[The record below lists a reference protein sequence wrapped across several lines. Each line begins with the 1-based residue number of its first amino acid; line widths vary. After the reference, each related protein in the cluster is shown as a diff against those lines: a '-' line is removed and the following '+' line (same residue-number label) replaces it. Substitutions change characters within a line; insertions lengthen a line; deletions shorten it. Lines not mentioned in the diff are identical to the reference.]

1 MAQEHYQVIARKW
14 RPQSFDDVVGQRHIT
29 ETLKN
34 ELRSGRIAHA
44 FLFAGIR
51 GIGKTSAARILAK
64 ALNCQSSPT
73 PTPEPCNQCDACL
86 SIKNGTATD
95 VMEID
100 GASNRKIEHIR
111 ELRENIK
118 FSPAK
123 LRYKVYIID
132 EVHML
137 TKEAFNALLK
147 TLEEPPKHA
156 IFILATTD
164 DHKVPITITSRCQR
178 FTFRGLGFAQ
188 MCEALRKVTD
198 AEGIRIDEQSL
209 LYVAKRAEGSM
220 RDAQSI
226 LEQVISFCGKD
237 VTREQVAELLGI
249 VGGESIQNVTD
260 AILANQPERIL
271 EVVDALVMQGHDLE
285 QFYKDV
291 VEHIRNLLVVK
302 ISPNAQQLLENSLMT
317 SDLLQQQTASI
328 SFQELQAIFKYLIR
342 AESLIKQSAYPR
354 FTLEMTLLQAPQ
366 MRSFELFDATLHT
379 INTLGEKFSV
389 FQALP
394 PNATSA
400 STDAVHSNAI
410 SLENRVED
418 AIKIFR
424 GARVEVVLPE
434 ENSTPTHFA

>member
-1 MAQEHYQVIARKW
+1 MAEHYEVIARKW
-14 RPQSFDDVVGQRHIT
+14 RPQQFDDVVGQRHIT
-29 ETLKN
+29 DTLKN

-44 FLFAGIR
+44 FLFSGIR

-64 ALNCQSSPT
+64 ALNCLSFPAPT
-73 PTPEPCNQCDACL
+73 PDPCNQCDACL
-86 SIKNGTATD
+86 AIKNGTATD

-118 FSPAK
+118 FAPAK

-164 DHKVPITITSRCQR
+164 THKVPITITSRCQR
-178 FTFRGLGFAQ
+178 FNFRGVGYAQ
-188 MCEALRKVTD
+188 MAEALRGITS
-198 AEGIRIDEQSL
+198 AEGIAIDDQSL
-209 LYVAKRAEGSM
+209 LYVAKRSEGSM

-226 LEQVISFCGKD
+226 LEQVISYCGKD
-237 VTREQVAELLGI
+237 VRQEQVAELLGI
-249 VGGESIQNVTD
+249 VGGESIQTVTE

-271 EVVDALVMQGHDLE
+271 TVVETLLRDGHDLE
-285 QFYKDV
+285 QFYKDL
-291 VEHIRNLLVVK
+291 VEHFRNLMIMKV
-302 ISPNAQQLLENSLMT
+302 SPNAQQLLENSLLAM
-317 SDLLQQQTASI
+317 DVLQQEIAAA

-354 FTLEMTLLQAPQ
+354 FTLEMALLQAPQ
-366 MRSFELFDATLHT
+366 MRSFEAFDSVLQTVNA
-379 INTLGEKFSV
+379 LGEKFAAFKTFAPQPTIVSNTPPTPESTPDILRH
-389 FQALP
+389 AL
-394 PNATSA
+394 
-400 STDAVHSNAI
+400 
-410 SLENRVED
+410 E
-418 AIKIFR
+418 IFR
-424 GARVEVVLPE
+424 GTPIA
-434 ENSTPTHFA
+434 STAQAPQ